1 MGFTLHMYIFKTSR
15 VSRSL
20 LKEVPYESK
29 AMEAVGS
36 PDYTPKPS
44 STDIVRAVQTRLD
57 LHFTVGSA
65 IDIPHMRM

>member
-1 MGFTLHMYIFKTSR
+1 MHIFMTSR

-29 AMEAVGS
+29 AMEAVS
-36 PDYTPKPS
+36 ASEYKPKPS

-65 IDIPHMRM
+65 IDIPNMRM